1 MGRSR
6 IYDEQVVLSNAMHAF
21 RRKGYRA
28 LSVRDMEDAT
38 SLSAG
43 SLYHAYGDKAGLFD
57 AAFRHYNKAVLQ
69 ARIDRYA
76 PAEAGLDGLAELF
89 RSLLHEPD
97 GGRFGCLIT
106 NTAIE
111 LGAESP
117 HPAVSEGLA
126 ILERTFTDS
135 LIRVAGGSWTGDEIA
150 RHAKRLVVFYQG
162 VLVLVRAGYDLS
174 DVERMITAEFDD
186 LKRGIHVR

>member
-1 MGRSR
+1 MGRRR
-6 IYDEQVVLSNAMHAF
+6 IYDEQVVLSNVVHAF

-28 LSVRDMEDAT
+28 LSVRDMEEAT

-69 ARIDRYA
+69 SRIDRYA
-76 PAEAGLDGLAELF
+76 PAEAGVDGLAELF

-111 LGAESP
+111 WGAEAP
-117 HPAVSEGLA
+117 HPGVSEGLA
-126 ILERTFTDS
+126 VLERTFTDR
-135 LIRVAGGSWTGDEIA
+135 LTGLAEGRWTDDEIA
-150 RHAKRLVVFYQG
+150 RHATRLVVFYQG
-162 VLVLVRAGYDLS
+162 VLVLVRSGYDLF
-174 DVERMITAEFDD
+174 DVERMITAEFDE